1 MRRHARRP
9 RDSISG
15 DKEQAK
21 LNMASEAKNLTASR
35 AVRAANLWTELK
47 RYGLGLSA
55 REDRLFL
62 LLAVL
67 IGVFSGLAVVCFR
80 MAIEWVK
87 LLLLGSAEAPPR
99 IRLLLVPCLAGL
111 AVAVLVKRFFP
122 SVRGSGVN
130 QTKTAV
136 YISNGEVP
144 FQTVYG
150 KFICSAL
157 AIGAGH
163 SLGPED
169 PSLQIGAGIASMIGR
184 KLRLSR
190 ENLRLIAP
198 VGAAAGLA
206 AAFNAPIAAVIY
218 VIEEVVGRW
227 SSGILGAVV
236 LSAVS
241 SVVVMRGFL
250 GAEPIFRIPQ
260 FRLEH
265 PAELLGYAALG
276 VFGGLFSLVFVKI
289 VAALRGWL
297 HTWPDW
303 TEYVQPGIAGLLI
316 GVMGLWLPQVLGAGY
331 DVMDQAMHGRW
342 VWQTLAVLALAKL
355 IATSLS
361 FSSGTP
367 GGMFA
372 PTLFIGA
379 MVGGAI
385 GGLER
390 HFFPALTGS
399 VGAYALV
406 GMGTLFA
413 GFLRAPMTSVF
424 MVLEVSGNYS
434 IIVPV
439 MISNTI
445 AYLIS
450 LKYQPVP
457 IFDLLSRQDG
467 LELPSLEEEREEE
480 TLHVEDAMH
489 PAGALP
495 LRAEE
500 TIEQVRPEIEK
511 SQQEWLLIYDGS
523 NGWLLAQRPELLEKV
538 DKASPDTRLGD
549 VVAKQY
555 VPVVYPDNSIDLPLR
570 KLGDRPFLPVVHRAH
585 PERLVGIVSREDVLR
600 AYAKSATDGV
610 QESS

>member
-1 MRRHARRP
+1 M
-9 RDSISG
+9 DQESQLQS
-15 DKEQAK
+15 
-21 LNMASEAKNLTASR
+21 SSR
-35 AVRAANLWTELK
+35 SARAANFWMGLK
-47 RYGLGLSA
+47 RFGRGFTA
-55 REDRLFL
+55 REDRFFL

-67 IGVFSGLAVVCFR
+67 IGVFSGLSVVCFR
-80 MAIEWVK
+80 MAIEWVRLW
-87 LLLLGSAEAPPR
+87 LLRSAEAPSR
-99 IRLLLVPCLAGL
+99 ARLLLVPCLAGL
-111 AVAVLVKRFFP
+111 VVAFIVKRFFP
-122 SVRGSGVN
+122 RVRGSGVN

-136 YISNGEVP
+136 YISDGEIP

-157 AIGAGH
+157 AIGSGH

-206 AAFNAPIAAVIY
+206 AAFNAPIAAVIF

-236 LSAVS
+236 LSAVTS
-241 SVVVMRGFL
+241 DVVMRGFL
-250 GAEPIFRIPQ
+250 GAEPLFRIPQ

-265 PAELLGYAALG
+265 PAELIGYAALG
-276 VFGGLFSLVFVKI
+276 VAGGLFSLFFVKI
-289 VAALRGWL
+289 VTALRAWL
-297 HTWPDW
+297 RTWPDW
-303 TEYVQPGIAGLLI
+303 TEYVQPGIAGLLL

-331 DVMDQAMHGRW
+331 EVMDQSMHGRY
-342 VWQTLAVLALAKL
+342 VWQFLALLAIAKV

-390 HFFPALTGS
+390 HFFPTLTGS

-434 IIVPV
+434 IIIPV

-467 LELPSLEEEREEE
+467 LELPSLEEEREEAS
-480 TLHVEDAMH
+480 LRVEDAMH
-489 PAGALP
+489 PPGDPP
-495 LRAEE
+495 LRAEK
-500 TIEQVRPEIEK
+500 TVEQARAEIEK
-511 SQQEWLLIYDGS
+511 SKQEWLLIYDRS
-523 NGWLLAQRPELLEKV
+523 RGWLLAHRPELLEK
-538 DKASPDTRLGD
+538 AATAEPGQRLGD
-549 VVAKQY
+549 IVPKEY
-555 VPVVYPDNSIDLPLR
+555 VPIVHPDNSIDLPLR

-600 AYAKSATDGV
+600 AYARTDGREMAV
-610 QESS
+610 PRDV

>member
-1 MRRHARRP
+1 MGDATQAISTAGGRRANFWRGIRRF
-9 RDSISG
+9 G
-15 DKEQAK
+15 GV
-21 LNMASEAKNLTASR
+21 LT
-35 AVRAANLWTELK
+35 
-47 RYGLGLSA
+47 A

-67 IGVFSGLAVVCFR
+67 IGVFSGLCVVCFR
-80 MAIEWVK
+80 MAIEWVR
-87 LLLLGSAEAPPR
+87 LLLLRSSEAPPPAR
-99 IRLLLVPCLAGL
+99 VLLVPCLAGL
-111 AVAVLVKRFFP
+111 VIALLAKKFFP
-122 SVRGSGVN
+122 GVRGSGVN

-136 YISNGEVP
+136 YISDGDIP
-144 FQTVYG
+144 FSTVYG

-169 PSLQIGAGIASMIGR
+169 PSLQIGAGIASLIGR

-206 AAFNAPIAAVIY
+206 AAFNAPIAAVIF

-250 GAEPIFRIPQ
+250 GAEPLFRVPQ
-260 FRLEH
+260 FTLKH
-265 PAELLGYAALG
+265 PTELIGYAALG
-276 VFGGLFSLVFVKI
+276 VAGGLFSLFFVKV
-289 VAALRGWL
+289 VAGLRAWL
-297 HTWPDW
+297 RKLPDW
-303 TEYVQPGIAGLLI
+303 TQYFQPAAAGLLLGI
-316 GVMGLWLPQVLGAGY
+316 MALWLPQVLGAGY
-331 DVMDQAMHGRW
+331 DVMDQSMHGRY
-342 VWQTLAVLALAKL
+342 VWQFLALLALAKV

-385 GGLER
+385 GGLQH
-390 HFFPALTGS
+390 HFFPALTAG

-480 TLHVEDAMH
+480 SLHVEDAMR
-489 PAGALP
+489 PITFPP
-495 LRAEE
+495 LRAEK
-500 TIEQVRPEIEK
+500 TIEEIRPEVEK
-511 SQQEWLLIYDGS
+511 TDQEWLLIYDRTH
-523 NGWLLAQRPELLEKV
+523 GWLMARRPELLEKLSSAQP
-538 DKASPDTRLGD
+538 KTRLTD
-549 VVAKQY
+549 VISKCY
-555 VPVVYPDNSIDLPLR
+555 VPIVHPDNPIDLPLR
-570 KLGDRPFLPVVHRAH
+570 RLGDLPFLPVVHRAH
-585 PERLVGIVSREDVLR
+585 PDRLVGIVSREDVLR
-600 AYAKSATDGV
+600 TYTKTGQSHAAPYDS
-610 QESS
+610 

>member
-1 MRRHARRP
+1 MSEVTAASAPSNDTRR
-9 RDSISG
+9 
-15 DKEQAK
+15 
-21 LNMASEAKNLTASR
+21 
-35 AVRAANLWTELK
+35 ANLWRGFK
-47 RYGLGLSA
+47 RFGGILIA

-67 IGVFSGLAVVCFR
+67 IGVFSGLCVVCFR
-80 MAIEWVK
+80 MAIEWVH
-87 LLLLGSAEAPPR
+87 LLLLRSGEAPPPM
-99 IRLLLVPCLAGL
+99 RLLLVPCLTGL
-111 AVAVLVKRFFP
+111 VIAVLAKKFFP
-122 SVRGSGVN
+122 GVRGSGVN

-136 YISNGEVP
+136 YISDGDIP
-144 FQTVYG
+144 FNTVYG

-169 PSLQIGAGIASMIGR
+169 PSLQIGAGIASLIGR

-206 AAFNAPIAAVIY
+206 AAFNAPIAAVIF

-250 GAEPIFRIPQ
+250 GAEPLFRIPQ
-260 FRLEH
+260 FNLAH
-265 PAELLGYAALG
+265 PVELIGYAALG
-276 VFGGLFSLVFVKI
+276 VVGGLFSLFFVKI
-289 VAALRGWL
+289 VTGLRAWL
-297 HTWPDW
+297 RKLRDW
-303 TEYVQPGIAGLLI
+303 TQYVQPAAAGLLL

-331 DVMDQAMHGRW
+331 DVMDQSMHGRY
-342 VWQTLAVLALAKL
+342 VWQFLALLAVAKVV
-355 IATSLS
+355 ATSLS

-385 GGLER
+385 GGLQH
-390 HFFPALTGS
+390 HFFPALSAG

-467 LELPSLEEEREEE
+467 LELPSLEEEREGES
-480 TLHVEDAMH
+480 LRVEDAMR
-489 PAGALP
+489 PAASSR
-495 LRAEE
+495 LRAEK
-500 TIEQVRPEIEK
+500 TIDQVRPEIEA
-511 SQQEWLLIYDGS
+511 STQEWFLIYDKIH
-523 NGWLLAQRPELLEKV
+523 GWLIAHRPELLEKM
-538 DKASPDTRLGD
+538 ANSPADARLAD
-549 VVAKQY
+549 IVPKHY
-555 VPVVYPDNSIDLPLR
+555 VPIIHPDNPIDLPLR
-570 KLGDRPFLPVVHRAH
+570 RLGDRPFLPVVHRAR
-585 PERLVGIVSREDVLR
+585 PEHLIGIISREDILR
-600 AYAKSATDGV
+600 AYAKTAQPNEDRPAS
-610 QESS
+610 

>member
-1 MRRHARRP
+1 MDESAQTP
-9 RDSISG
+9 VS
-15 DKEQAK
+15 
-21 LNMASEAKNLTASR
+21 SR
-35 AVRAANLWTELK
+35 SARAANVWLGIK
-47 RYGLGLSA
+47 RFGGALTV
-55 REDRLFL
+55 REDRFFL
-62 LLAVL
+62 LLAVM
-67 IGVFSGLAVVCFR
+67 IGVFSGLSVVCFR
-80 MAIEWVK
+80 MAIEWVHLW
-87 LLLLGSAEAPPR
+87 LLRSAEAPPHL
-99 IRLLLVPCLAGL
+99 RLLLVPCLAGL
-111 AVAVLVKRFFP
+111 VIAFYVKRFAP
-122 SVRGSGVN
+122 DLRGSGVN

-136 YISNGEVP
+136 YISDGDIP
-144 FQTVYG
+144 FHTVYG
-150 KFICSAL
+150 KFFCSAL

-169 PSLQIGAGIASMIGR
+169 PSLQIGAGIASVIGR

-190 ENLRLIAP
+190 DNLRLIAP

-206 AAFNAPIAAVIY
+206 AAFNAPIAAVIF
-218 VIEEVVGRW
+218 VIEEVVGKW

-250 GAEPIFRIPQ
+250 GAEPLFRIPQ
-260 FRLEH
+260 FRLAH

-276 VFGGLFSLVFVKI
+276 VVGGLFSLFFVKF
-289 VAALRGWL
+289 VASLRLWL
-297 HTWPDW
+297 RRLPDW
-303 TEYVQPGIAGLLI
+303 TQYIQPAVAGSLLGI
-316 GVMGLWLPQVLGAGY
+316 MGLWLPQVLGAGY
-331 DVMDQAMHGRW
+331 DVMDQSMHGRY
-342 VWQTLAVLALAKL
+342 VWQFLAVLALAKVV
-355 IATSLS
+355 ATSLS

-379 MVGGAI
+379 MLGGAI

-390 HFFPALTGS
+390 HFFPALTGG

-434 IIVPV
+434 IILPV

-450 LKYQPVP
+450 MKYQPVP

-480 TLHVEDAMH
+480 SLRVEDAMH
-489 PAGALP
+489 ASPAPP
-495 LRAEE
+495 LRAET
-500 TIEQVRPEIEK
+500 TIEQARPEIEANK
-511 SQQEWLLIYDGS
+511 QEWLLVYDRS
-523 NGWLLAQRPELLEKV
+523 LGWLLARKADVLEKAATLP
-538 DKASPDTRLGD
+538 ASTKLGEI
-549 VVAKQY
+549 
-555 VPVVYPDNSIDLPLR
+555 VPREAVPIVHPDNPIDFPLR
-570 KLGDRPFLPVVHRAH
+570 RLGDRPFLPVVHRAH
-585 PERLVGIVSREDVLR
+585 PERLIGLVSREDVLR
-600 AYAKSATDGV
+600 AYAKTNADHDIAITGLS
-610 QESS
+610 

>member
-1 MRRHARRP
+1 MDETGATESTKAPRISRR
-9 RDSISG
+9 
-15 DKEQAK
+15 
-21 LNMASEAKNLTASR
+21 
-35 AVRAANLWTELK
+35 VRAANLWTGIK
-47 RYGLGLSA
+47 RFGGALTA
-55 REDRLFL
+55 REDRFFL

-67 IGVFSGLAVVCFR
+67 IGVFSGLSVVCFR
-80 MAIEWVK
+80 MAIDWVHLW
-87 LLLLGSAEAPPR
+87 LLRSAEQPP
-99 IRLLLVPCLAGL
+99 ILRLLLVPALAGL
-111 AVAVLVKRFFP
+111 VIAIIVKRFAP
-122 SVRGSGVN
+122 DLRGSGVN

-136 YISNGEVP
+136 YISDGNIP
-144 FQTVYG
+144 FHTVYG
-150 KFICSAL
+150 KFFCSAL
-157 AIGAGH
+157 AIGAGF

-169 PSLQIGAGIASMIGR
+169 PSLQIGAGIASVIGR

-206 AAFNAPIAAVIY
+206 AAFNAPIAAVIF
-218 VIEEVVGRW
+218 VIEEVVGKW

-250 GAEPIFRIPQ
+250 GAEPLFRVPQ
-260 FRLEH
+260 FRLQH
-265 PAELLGYAALG
+265 PAEMLGYIALG
-276 VFGGLFSLVFVKI
+276 IFGGVFSLFFVKF
-289 VAALRGWL
+289 VTWLRAWL
-297 HTWPDW
+297 RTLPKW
-303 TEYVQPGIAGLLI
+303 TEYAQPAVAGLLVGVI
-316 GVMGLWLPQVLGAGY
+316 GIWLPQILGAGY
-331 DVMDQAMHGRW
+331 DVMDQSMHGRYI
-342 VWQTLAVLALAKL
+342 WQVLAILALAKVV
-355 IATSLS
+355 ATSLS
-361 FSSGTP
+361 FASGTP

-385 GGLER
+385 GGIER
-390 HFFPALTGS
+390 HFFPAFTGGI
-399 VGAYALV
+399 GAYALV

-434 IIVPV
+434 IILPV

-480 TLHVEDAMH
+480 TLRVEDAMH
-489 PAGALP
+489 PAATPP
-495 LRAEE
+495 LRAEK
-500 TIEQVRPEIEK
+500 TFGQVRTDIEK
-511 SQQEWLLIYDGS
+511 AQQEWLLIYDRTR
-523 NGWLLAQRPELLEKV
+523 GWLLARKSELLQNAANMPE
-538 DKASPDTRLGD
+538 DTRLGEI
-549 VVAKQY
+549 VPNSSI
-555 VPVVYPDNSIDLPLR
+555 PVVHPDHPIDLPLR

-585 PERLVGIVSREDVLR
+585 PDRLVGVVSREDVLR
-600 AYAKSATDGV
+600 AYANSGLEDVAIPGP
-610 QESS
+610 S

>member
-1 MRRHARRP
+1 MEEATQVPPSSRR
-9 RDSISG
+9 
-15 DKEQAK
+15 
-21 LNMASEAKNLTASR
+21 T
-35 AVRAANLWTELK
+35 RAANVWLGIK
-47 RYGLGLSA
+47 RVGGALTA
-55 REDRLFL
+55 REDRFFL

-67 IGVFSGLAVVCFR
+67 IGVFSGLCVVCFR
-80 MAIEWVK
+80 MAIEWVHLW
-87 LLLLGSAEAPPR
+87 LLRSAEAPPP
-99 IRLLLVPCLAGL
+99 IRLLIVPCLAGL
-111 AVAVLVKRFFP
+111 AIAIYVKKFAP
-122 SVRGSGVN
+122 DLRGSGVN

-136 YISNGEVP
+136 YISDGDIP
-144 FQTVYG
+144 FHTVYG
-150 KFICSAL
+150 KFFCSAL

-169 PSLQIGAGIASMIGR
+169 PSLQIGAGIASVIGR

-190 ENLRLIAP
+190 DNLRLIAP

-206 AAFNAPIAAVIY
+206 AAFNAPIAAVIF
-218 VIEEVVGRW
+218 VIEEVVGKW

-250 GAEPIFRIPQ
+250 GAEPLFRVPQ
-260 FRLEH
+260 FRLAH
-265 PAELLGYAALG
+265 PAELLGYALLG
-276 VFGGLFSLVFVKI
+276 VVGGLFSLFFVKF
-289 VAALRGWL
+289 VSALRMWL
-297 HTWPDW
+297 RRLPDW
-303 TEYVQPGIAGLLI
+303 TQYIQPAVAGLLL

-331 DVMDQAMHGRW
+331 DVMDQSMHGRYI
-342 VWQTLAVLALAKL
+342 WQFLAVLALAKVV
-355 IATSLS
+355 ATSLS

-379 MVGGAI
+379 MLGGAI

-390 HFFPALTGS
+390 HFFPALTGG

-434 IIVPV
+434 IILPV

-457 IFDLLSRQDG
+457 LFDLLSRQDG
-467 LELPSLEEEREEE
+467 LELPSLEEEREEGA
-480 TLHVEDAMH
+480 LRVEDAMH
-489 PAGALP
+489 AIPEPP
-495 LRAEE
+495 LRAER
-500 TIEQVRPEIEK
+500 TIEQARPEIEESK
-511 SQQEWLLIYDGS
+511 QEWLLIYDKS
-523 NGWLLAQRPELLEKV
+523 RGWLLAR
-538 DKASPDTRLGD
+538 KADVLKRADSLPASTKLGD
-549 VVAKQY
+549 IVGRET
-555 VPVVYPDNSIDLPLR
+555 VPIVHPDNPIDFPLR
-570 KLGDRPFLPVVHRAH
+570 RLGDRPFLPVVHRAH
-585 PERLVGIVSREDVLR
+585 PDRLVGIVSREDVLR
-600 AYAKSATDGV
+600 VYAKANTGETAFTRLS
-610 QESS
+610 

>member
-1 MRRHARRP
+1 MSTTPPIRP
-9 RDSISG
+9 TSR
-15 DKEQAK
+15 
-21 LNMASEAKNLTASR
+21 SEY
-35 AVRAANLWTELK
+35 VRSALQRFGGAMT
-47 RYGLGLSA
+47 A
-55 REDRLFL
+55 REDRFFL

-67 IGVFSGLAVVCFR
+67 IGIFAGLSVVCFR
-80 MAIEWVK
+80 MAIEWVR
-87 LLLLGSAEAPPR
+87 LLLLGSAESPSAL
-99 IRLLLVPCLAGL
+99 RLLIVPCLAGV
-111 AVAVLVKRFFP
+111 AVAFLVKRIFP
-122 SVRGSGVN
+122 GVRGSGVN

-136 YISNGEVP
+136 YISDGEIP
-144 FQTVYG
+144 FDMVYG

-169 PSLQIGAGIASMIGR
+169 PSLQIGAGIASLIGR

-206 AAFNAPIAAVIY
+206 AAFNAPISAVIF

-241 SVVVMRGFL
+241 SAVVMRAFL
-250 GAEPIFRIPQ
+250 GSEPLFRIPQ

-265 PAELLGYAALG
+265 PAELIAYAVLG
-276 VFGGLFSLVFVKI
+276 VAGGLFSLVFVKI
-289 VAALRGWL
+289 LASLRTWL
-297 HTWPDW
+297 KTWPEW
-303 TEYVQPGIAGLLI
+303 TQYLQPGAAGLLL
-316 GVMGLWLPQVLGAGY
+316 GVIGLWLPQVLGAGY
-331 DVMDQAMHGRW
+331 EVMDQSMHGRY
-342 VWQTLAVLALAKL
+342 VWQFLALLAIAKVV
-355 IATSLS
+355 ATSLS

-379 MVGGAI
+379 MVGGAV

-390 HFFPALTGS
+390 HFFPALSGTT
-399 VGAYALV
+399 GAYALV

-434 IIVPV
+434 IILPV

-450 LKYQPVP
+450 LKYQPLP

-480 TLHVEDAMH
+480 SLHVEDAMR
-489 PAGALP
+489 PFGAAP
-495 LRAEE
+495 LRAEK
-500 TIEQVRPEIEK
+500 TVEQVRGEIEA
-511 SQQEWLLIYDGS
+511 SPQEWLLIYDRTR
-523 NGWLLAQRPELLEKV
+523 GWLLARKEDLLQ
-538 DKASPDTRLGD
+538 KAAHAQDGEHLGD
-549 VVAKQY
+549 LVRQNY
-555 VPVVYPDNSIDLPLR
+555 LPVVYADNSIDLPLR
-570 KLGDRPFLPVVHRAH
+570 KLGDYPFLPVVHRAH
-585 PERLVGIVSREDVLR
+585 PERLIGIVSREDVLR
-600 AYAKSATDGV
+600 AYAKSNAGP
-610 QESS
+610 SIPAPS

>member
-1 MRRHARRP
+1 
-9 RDSISG
+9 
-15 DKEQAK
+15 
-21 LNMASEAKNLTASR
+21 MAAPLQVQPAAPPSR
-35 AVRAANLWTELK
+35 SANWWLGIK
-47 RYGLGLSA
+47 RFGGALSV
-55 REDRLFL
+55 REDRFFL

-67 IGVFSGLAVVCFR
+67 IGVFSGLSVVCFR
-80 MAIEWVK
+80 MAIEWVHLW
-87 LLLLGSAEAPPR
+87 LLRSSEAPS
-99 IRLLLVPCLAGL
+99 ILRLLLVPCLAGL
-111 AVAVLVKRFFP
+111 VIAIFVKRFFP
-122 SVRGSGVN
+122 GIRGSGVN

-136 YISNGEVP
+136 YISDGEIP
-144 FQTVYG
+144 FGTVYG

-157 AIGAGH
+157 AIGAGF

-169 PSLQIGAGIASMIGR
+169 PSLQIGAGIASVIGR

-206 AAFNAPIAAVIY
+206 AAFNAPIAAVIF
-218 VIEEVVGRW
+218 VIEEIVGRW

-250 GAEPIFRIPQ
+250 GAEPLFRVPQ

-276 VFGGLFSLVFVKI
+276 VFGGLFSLFFVKI
-289 VAALRGWL
+289 LAALRSWL
-297 HTWPDW
+297 RTLPDW
-303 TEYVQPGIAGLLI
+303 TQYVQPAAAGLLVGI
-316 GVMGLWLPQVLGAGY
+316 MAIWLPQVLGAGY
-331 DVMDQAMHGRW
+331 YVMDQSMHGRY
-342 VWQTLAVLALAKL
+342 VWQTLAILALAKVV
-355 IATSLS
+355 ATSLS

-385 GGLER
+385 GGLEH
-390 HFFPALTGS
+390 HFFPALTGGI
-399 VGAYALV
+399 GAYALV

-434 IIVPV
+434 IIIPV

-467 LELPSLEEEREEE
+467 VQLPSLEEEREGSS
-480 TLHVEDAMH
+480 LRVEDAMR
-489 PAGALP
+489 PVPVPP
-495 LRAEE
+495 LRAQSA
-500 TIEQVRPEIEK
+500 IRDVLPEIEK
-511 SQQEWLLIYDGS
+511 SAPDWLLIYDPGR
-523 NGWLLAQRPELLEKV
+523 GWLLAHKPELLEKA
-538 DKASPDTRLGD
+538 KAAAPETSLAEIAPKGI
-549 VVAKQY
+549 
-555 VPVVYPDNSIDLPLR
+555 VPIVHPDNSVDLPLR
-570 KLGDRPFLPVVHRAH
+570 RLGDRAFLPVVHRAH

-600 AYAKSATDGV
+600 AYAKPDADELPAPAHLDG
-610 QESS
+610 

>member
-1 MRRHARRP
+1 MQENTGTTETTPPAQSESQPVTP
-9 RDSISG
+9 RTI
-15 DKEQAK
+15 
-21 LNMASEAKNLTASR
+21 
-35 AVRAANLWTELK
+35 NLWAEIK
-47 RYGLGLSA
+47 RLGSGLSV
-55 REDRLFL
+55 REDRFFL

-67 IGVFSGLAVVCFR
+67 IGVFSGLSVVCFR

-87 LLLLGSAEAPPR
+87 LWLLRSAESPPPAR
-99 IRLLLVPCLAGL
+99 VLLVPCLAGL
-111 AVAVLVKRFFP
+111 VVAFLVKRFFP
-122 SVRGSGVN
+122 GIRGSGVN

-136 YISNGEVP
+136 YISDGDIP
-144 FQTVYG
+144 FDTVYG

-169 PSLQIGAGIASMIGR
+169 PSLQIGAGIASVIGR

-206 AAFNAPIAAVIY
+206 AAFNAPIAAVIF
-218 VIEEVVGRW
+218 VIEEVVGKW

-250 GAEPIFRIPQ
+250 GAEPLFRVPQ
-260 FRLEH
+260 FRLAH

-276 VFGGLFSLVFVKI
+276 VAGGLFSLVFVKI
-289 VAALRGWL
+289 VAALRAWL
-297 HTWPDW
+297 RTWPEW
-303 TEYVQPGIAGLLI
+303 TQYVQPALAGLLL

-331 DVMDQAMHGRW
+331 DVMDQSMHGRY
-342 VWQTLAVLALAKL
+342 VWQFLALLAIAKV

-385 GGLER
+385 GGLEH
-390 HFFPALTGS
+390 HFFPALTGG

-434 IIVPV
+434 IIIPV

-467 LELPSLEEEREEE
+467 LELPSLEEVREESA
-480 TLHVEDAMH
+480 LRVEDAMR
-489 PAGALP
+489 PPGALV
-495 LRAEE
+495 LQAEK
-500 TIEQVRPEIEK
+500 TIAQIRPDVEASTE
-511 SQQEWLLIYDGS
+511 EWLLIYQKGR
-523 NGWLLAQRPELLEKV
+523 GWFLVHRPEFLDEL
-538 DKASPDTRLGD
+538 AAAAPDSRLAGILP
-549 VVAKQY
+549 KTS
-555 VPVVYPDNSIDLPLR
+555 VPIVYPDNPIDFPLR
-570 KLGDRPFLPVVHRAH
+570 KLGAWPFLPVVHRAY
-585 PERLVGIVSREDVLR
+585 PGRLVGIVSRDDVLH
-600 AYAKSATDGV
+600 AYA
-610 QESS
+610 ESSDETTSIPGPS

>member
-1 MRRHARRP
+1 
-9 RDSISG
+9 
-15 DKEQAK
+15 
-21 LNMASEAKNLTASR
+21 MASEQQIPPTSR
-35 AVRAANLWTELK
+35 SARAANLWGGLK
-47 RYGLGLSA
+47 RFGGAFTA
-55 REDRLFL
+55 REDRFFL
-62 LLAVL
+62 LLSVL
-67 IGVFSGLAVVCFR
+67 IGIFSGLSVVCFR
-80 MAIEWVK
+80 MAFEWVRLW
-87 LLLLGSAEAPPR
+87 LLRSAEAPPPV
-99 IRLLLVPCLAGL
+99 RLLLVPCLAGL
-111 AVAVLVKRFFP
+111 VVAFIVKRFFP
-122 SVRGSGVN
+122 GVRGSGVN

-136 YISNGEVP
+136 YISDGYIP
-144 FQTVYG
+144 FSTVIG

-169 PSLQIGAGIASMIGR
+169 PSLQIGAGIASIIGR

-206 AAFNAPIAAVIY
+206 AAFNAPIAAVIF

-241 SVVVMRGFL
+241 SVVVMRGLL
-250 GAEPIFRIPQ
+250 GPEPLFSIPQ
-260 FRLEH
+260 FRLQH

-276 VFGGLFSLVFVKI
+276 VAGGLFSLVFVKI
-289 VAALRGWL
+289 LTWLRTWL
-297 HTWPDW
+297 RTWPDW
-303 TEYVQPGIAGLLI
+303 TEYVQPGIAGLLLGI
-316 GVMGLWLPQVLGAGY
+316 MGLWLPQVLGAGY
-331 DVMDQAMHGRW
+331 DVMDQTMHGRY
-342 VWQTLAVLALAKL
+342 VWQFLALLALAKV
-355 IATSLS
+355 ISTSLS

-379 MVGGAI
+379 MLGGAVGGF
-385 GGLER
+385 ER

-439 MISNTI
+439 MISNTV

-467 LELPSLEEEREEE
+467 LDLPSLEEEREEE
-480 TLHVEDAMH
+480 TLHVEDAMR
-489 PAGALP
+489 PPVAAP
-495 LRAEE
+495 LRAEK
-500 TIEQVRPEIEK
+500 TIEQVRPEIEN
-511 SQQEWLLIYDGS
+511 SNQEWLLVYDRS
-523 NGWLLAQRPELLEKV
+523 RGWQLARRTDLLEK
-538 DKASPDTRLGD
+538 AAAAPPDSRLAD
-549 VVAKQY
+549 IAPKDY
-555 VPVVYPDNSIDLPLR
+555 LPVMHPDNSIDFPLR

-600 AYAKSATDGV
+600 TYANTGV
-610 QESS
+610 GKVPISGPS

>member
-1 MRRHARRP
+1 MSTTPPIRP
-9 RDSISG
+9 TSR
-15 DKEQAK
+15 
-21 LNMASEAKNLTASR
+21 SEY
-35 AVRAANLWTELK
+35 VRSALQRFGGAMT
-47 RYGLGLSA
+47 A
-55 REDRLFL
+55 REDRFFL

-67 IGVFSGLAVVCFR
+67 IGIFAGLSVVCFR
-80 MAIEWVK
+80 MAIEWVR
-87 LLLLGSAEAPPR
+87 LLLLGSAESPSAL
-99 IRLLLVPCLAGL
+99 RLLIVPCLAGV
-111 AVAVLVKRFFP
+111 AVAFLVKRIFP
-122 SVRGSGVN
+122 GVRGSGVN

-136 YISNGEVP
+136 YISDGEIP
-144 FQTVYG
+144 FDTVYG

-169 PSLQIGAGIASMIGR
+169 PSLQIGAGIASLIGR

-206 AAFNAPIAAVIY
+206 AAFNAPISAVIF

-241 SVVVMRGFL
+241 SAVVMRAFL
-250 GAEPIFRIPQ
+250 ASEPLFRIPQ

-265 PAELLGYAALG
+265 PAELIAYAVLG
-276 VFGGLFSLVFVKI
+276 VAGGLFSLVFVKI
-289 VAALRGWL
+289 LASLRTWL
-297 HTWPDW
+297 KTWPEW
-303 TEYVQPGIAGLLI
+303 TQYLQPGAAGLLL
-316 GVMGLWLPQVLGAGY
+316 GVIGLWLPQVLGAGY
-331 DVMDQAMHGRW
+331 EVMDQSMHGRY
-342 VWQTLAVLALAKL
+342 VWQFLALLAIAKVV
-355 IATSLS
+355 ATSLS

-379 MVGGAI
+379 MVGGAV

-390 HFFPALTGS
+390 HFFPALSGTT
-399 VGAYALV
+399 GAYALV

-434 IIVPV
+434 IILPV

-450 LKYQPVP
+450 LKYQPLP

-480 TLHVEDAMH
+480 SLHVEDAMR
-489 PAGALP
+489 PFGAAP
-495 LRAEE
+495 LRAEK
-500 TIEQVRPEIEK
+500 TVEQVRGEIEA
-511 SQQEWLLIYDGS
+511 SPQEWLLIYDRTR
-523 NGWLLAQRPELLEKV
+523 GWLLARKEDLLQ
-538 DKASPDTRLGD
+538 KAAHAQDGEHLGD
-549 VVAKQY
+549 LVRQNY
-555 VPVVYPDNSIDLPLR
+555 LPVVYADNSIDLPLR
-570 KLGDRPFLPVVHRAH
+570 KLGDYPFLPVVHRAH
-585 PERLVGIVSREDVLR
+585 PERLIGIVSREDVLR
-600 AYAKSATDGV
+600 AYAKSNAGP
-610 QESS
+610 SIPAPS